1 MINSIIINEAVLITL
16 LICMGIYVTITDFKQ
31 GIIQNKVLLITAL
44 IGLLA
49 NVIYYTLYGRPFLIA
64 FLLNLGVMMAISIA
78 FYALHIWAAGD
89 SKLLMLTIFLIPA
102 RIYYQG
108 NNVTATVVIM
118 IIIFSIAYL
127 YIICESIYLGIKEK
141 NLLQINRLKI
151 DIKSMIKQYIKCT
164 CLVSMFGFIV
174 RFLMPE
180 FYSKNIELMMILN
193 MIVIL
198 VSYNF
203 KFFDKTVPL
212 VSLGIVTVMSYI
224 ITSSGTFYVDFK
236 IYILVL
242 VVFVLRL
249 FAEKYNYQTIATNKV
264 EKGMVL
270 AYSTIVYFIPSTIKG
285 LPKTKN
291 TEDIRSRITEE
302 EAESIKRWETS
313 KYGQHEIVIVRK
325 IPFAI
330 FIAMGSVIF
339 TFIRMLIK

>member
-1 MINSIIINEAVLITL
+1 MINSMIINEAVLITL
-16 LICMGIYVTITDFKQ
+16 LVCMGIYVTITDFKQ
-31 GIIQNKVLLITAL
+31 GIIQNKILLITAT

-49 NVIYYTLYGRPFLIA
+49 NVVYYALYGRPFLTA

-108 NNVTATVVIM
+108 NDVTATVVIM

-141 NLLQINRLKI
+141 NLLQINRLKM
-151 DIKSMIKQYIKCT
+151 DIKSMVKQYIKCT
-164 CLVSMFGFIV
+164 CLVSLFGFVV
-174 RFLMPE
+174 RFSMPE
-180 FYSKNIELMMILN
+180 FYNKNIELMMILN
-193 MIVIL
+193 MIIIL
-198 VSYNF
+198 ISYNF
-203 KFFDKTVPL
+203 KFFDKAVPL
-212 VSLGIVTVMSYI
+212 VCLSIVTAISYI
-224 ITSSGTFYVDFK
+224 VTSSGEFYVDFK

-249 FAEKYNYQTIATNKV
+249 FAEKYNYQTIPTNKV

-270 AYSTIVYFIPSTIKG
+270 AYSTVVYFIPSTIKG
-285 LPKTKN
+285 LPKAKN

-330 FIAMGSVIF
+330 FIATGSVIF
-339 TFIRMLIK
+339 TFMRMLIK